1 MGPGVNAARP
11 DWRTAGW
18 PIPVTTSFEFA
29 EFEVSTTI
37 GVVSGVYATSLGFAR
52 GFTSGI
58 TSMAR
63 GEVPQMTEQLAEGRH
78 HALSRCVAEAQRHG
92 GNALTG
98 VRFDS
103 NEVGQ
108 GGIIEFHCYGTAVLV
123 GPRDGGTARSPAPGG
138 SRASAPPRA
147 APRPP

>member
-1 MGPGVNAARP
+1 VGPGVNAARP

-18 PIPVTTSFEFA
+18 PIPVTTSFGFA

>member
-1 MGPGVNAARP
+1 MSTSPRP

-18 PIPVTTSFEFA
+18 PIPVTTSFDFA
-29 EFEVSTTI
+29 EFEVTTTI

-58 TSMAR
+58 TSLAR
-63 GEVPQMTEQLAEGRH
+63 GEVPQMTEQLAEARH
-78 HALSRCVAEAQRHG
+78 HALERCVAEARRHG

-108 GGIIEFHCYGTAVLV
+108 GGGIMEFHCYGTAVLV
-123 GPRDGGTARSPAPGG
+123 AGRQAP
-138 SRASAPPRA
+138 
-147 APRPP
+147 

>member
-1 MGPGVNAARP
+1 MGRAVSAPGP

-18 PIPVTTSFEFA
+18 AIPVTTSFEFV
-29 EFEVSTTI
+29 EFDVTTTI
-37 GVVSGVYATSLGFAR
+37 GVVSGVYATSLGLAR

-58 TSMAR
+58 TSMVR

-78 HALSRCVAEAQRHG
+78 HALLRCVAEAQRHG
-92 GNALTG
+92 ANALTG
-98 VRFDS
+98 LRFDS

-123 GPRDGGTARSPAPGG
+123 AGRSR
-138 SRASAPPRA
+138 S
-147 APRPP
+147 

>member
-1 MGPGVNAARP
+1 VGPGVNAARP

-123 GPRDGGTARSPAPGG
+123 GPRDGGAARSPAPGG

>member
-1 MGPGVNAARP
+1 MTESGSGAGPRP

-18 PIPVTTSFEFA
+18 PIPVTTGFDFSEFD
-29 EFEVSTTI
+29 VTTTI

-58 TSMAR
+58 TSLAR
-63 GEVPQMTEQLAEGRH
+63 GEVTQMTEQLAEARH
-78 HALSRCVAEAQRHG
+78 HALDRVVRECRRHG
-92 GNALTG
+92 GNALLG

-108 GGIIEFHCYGTAVLV
+108 GGIIEIHCYGTAVV
-123 GPRDGGTARSPAPGG
+123 VSG
-138 SRASAPPRA
+138 RA
-147 APRPP
+147 

>member
-1 MGPGVNAARP
+1 MSGARP

-18 PIPVTTSFEFA
+18 PIPVTTGFDFA
-29 EFEVSTTI
+29 EFTVETTI

-52 GFTSGI
+52 GFTSGL
-58 TSMAR
+58 TALAR
-63 GEVPQMTEQLAEGRH
+63 GEVAQMTEQLAEARH
-78 HALSRCVAEAQRHG
+78 HALQRCVSEAQRHG

-108 GGIIEFHCYGTAVLV
+108 GGIIEIHCYGTAVLV
-123 GPRDGGTARSPAPGG
+123 VARS
-138 SRASAPPRA
+138 
-147 APRPP
+147 